1 MYCWSEPVILV
12 LLCVNVDVYLQ
23 AERRFRRFRS
33 SVLFWASWRKTEGD
47 VCRAVIQSY
56 HNDTKSRLCDFCD
69 FCCRPRS
76 PSNEC
81 WMCWFRCMYGMV
93 ILWGGRVRVVK
104 AWSWEWLC
112 NILGDAFR
120 GMLLSLACWWP
131 LTPQI
136 IMGGGTRER
145 RSN

>member
-12 LLCVNVDVYLQ
+12 LLGVNVDVYLQ
-23 AERRFRRFRS
+23 AERRFRCFQS
-33 SVLFWASWRKTEGD
+33 SVFFWASWRKNEGD
-47 VCRAVIQSY
+47 VCRAGIQSY
-56 HNDTKSRLCDFCD
+56 HNDTNPVLVISVTFAVDHAVHRM
-69 FCCRPRS
+69 
-76 PSNEC
+76 NV
-81 WMCWFRCMYGMV
+81 WICWFQCMYGMV
-93 ILWGGRVRVVK
+93 ICGGGRVRVVK

-136 IMGGGTRER
+136 IMGSGTREW